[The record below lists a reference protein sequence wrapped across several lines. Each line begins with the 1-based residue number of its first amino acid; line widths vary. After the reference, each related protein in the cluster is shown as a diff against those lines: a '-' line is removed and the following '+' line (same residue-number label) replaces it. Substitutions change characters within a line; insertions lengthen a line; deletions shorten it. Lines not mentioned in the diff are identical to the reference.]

1 MKQHMDMIVML
12 IVAFLLFT
20 KPNVLVKFANSI
32 PGRFVLIGAMLFA
45 LLHSTLSGVFVAI
58 LFVLLSEEMVEGF
71 DQQQI
76 EEASKNMDAQ
86 YKAHLEVIENN
97 CTGEPG
103 KAHTTFVDS
112 DGNVLSLDEI
122 KSKYPFHFTYDGET
136 CNPCSDSLQE
146 GGICP
151 FTISPVLEQMTNM
164 ERMQPV
170 SSKRIDVP
178 CRGGNCPKDEE

>member
-86 YKAHLEVIENN
+86 
-97 CTGEPG
+97 
-103 KAHTTFVDS
+103 
-112 DGNVLSLDEI
+112 
-122 KSKYPFHFTYDGET
+122 
-136 CNPCSDSLQE
+136 
-146 GGICP
+146 
-151 FTISPVLEQMTNM
+151 
-164 ERMQPV
+164 
-170 SSKRIDVP
+170 
-178 CRGGNCPKDEE
+178 